1 MTYVLAVLIALA
13 PSALWVLVVRWWDRR
28 EPEPFKILLY
38 CFAGGV
44 LASAVIA
51 ALRYIVSVTLVATS
65 VLPPHDPLSPQ
76 DGLLALTT
84 GVIVLAVIQETVK
97 TGVAGHIAGR
107 SRAFSQAVDGMVY
120 ATTVAWGAAL
130 PENVLI
136 AVRAA
141 ATLASPVAPPAGGV
155 AGLAALASAAVAGIA
170 FQMLFS
176 TLMLGVS
183 SGIAGMGLGL
193 ALAARAN
200 PLSSSGLR
208 RERFSFPLLL
218 GLGGAVAFHASFRLL
233 TQLGQPRLAGA
244 AAVLGAVYLFSRFAI
259 PKFTRTVHAR

>member
-1 MTYVLAVLIALA
+1 MALA

-51 ALRYIVSVTLVATS
+51 ALRYIVSVTLVSTS
-65 VLPPHDPLSPQ
+65 VLPPHDPLSPP
-76 DGLLALTT
+76 DGLLALTA
-84 GVIVLAVIQETVK
+84 GAIVLAIIQETVK
-97 TGVAGHIAGR
+97 TGVAGHIARR

-120 ATTVAWGAAL
+120 AATVAWGAAL

-136 AVRAA
+136 TVRAA
-141 ATLASPVAPPAGGV
+141 NALASPVA
-155 AGLAALASAAVAGIA
+155 GLAVSAPATVSSIA
-170 FQMLFS
+170 FQMLFT

-183 SGIAGMGLGL
+183 SGIAGMGLGV
-193 ALAARAN
+193 ALAARADLL
-200 PLSSSGLR
+200 PSSVPR

-233 TQLGQPRLAGA
+233 TLLDQPRLAGA